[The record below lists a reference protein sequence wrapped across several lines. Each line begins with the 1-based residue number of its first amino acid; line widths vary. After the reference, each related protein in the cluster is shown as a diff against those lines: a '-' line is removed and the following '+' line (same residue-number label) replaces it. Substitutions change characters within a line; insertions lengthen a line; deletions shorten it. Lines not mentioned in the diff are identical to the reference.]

1 MIRIKKT
8 SSVLFIMGISNQDK
22 VFLYL
27 KSNLPHYMIPAK
39 VIKLSEFPM
48 TPNGKIDR
56 KKQEFI

>member
-1 MIRIKKT
+1 
-8 SSVLFIMGISNQDK
+8 MGIANQDK